1 MAARAADGTIEA
13 IGSTRHRFA
22 VGVQGHPE
30 MGFDSAVMH
39 ALVAVARS
47 AANAR
52 PDGASE
58 RPACTGRSPRAVA
71 STPVS

>member
-13 IGSTRHRFA
+13 IESTRHRFA

-39 ALVAVARS
+39 VLVAVARS
-47 AANAR
+47 AVNAR
-52 PDGASE
+52 PGGAAE
-58 RPACTGRSPRAVA
+58 RPARTGRSLRALA